1 MAMTAVRNGSC
12 SVTIGAELGLLVE
25 EVDDDDDA
33 VEPAWALVPV
43 PEAVEEAESYHKSA
57 EQVQRK
63 SAGDTYCRI
72 LKL

>member
-33 VEPAWALVPV
+33 VEPALALVLV
-43 PEAVEEAESYHKSA
+43 LEAAEEAESYHKSA
-57 EQVQRK
+57 E
-63 SAGDTYCRI
+63 
-72 LKL
+72 